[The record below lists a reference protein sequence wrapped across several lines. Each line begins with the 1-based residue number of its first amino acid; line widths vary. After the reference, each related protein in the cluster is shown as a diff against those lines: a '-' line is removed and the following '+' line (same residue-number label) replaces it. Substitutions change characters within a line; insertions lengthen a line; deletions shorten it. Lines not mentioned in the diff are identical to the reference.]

1 MCYIINIL
9 LYFKD
14 DVIFFSFFNIFI
26 FALQSSVLDLS
37 LYLKDGNY
45 LEKPPENKK

>member
-1 MCYIINIL
+1 MICAIL
-9 LYFKD
+9 FYFKD
-14 DVIFFSFFNIFI
+14 DVMIFSFFKVFI

-37 LYLKDGNY
+37 LCLKDGNY